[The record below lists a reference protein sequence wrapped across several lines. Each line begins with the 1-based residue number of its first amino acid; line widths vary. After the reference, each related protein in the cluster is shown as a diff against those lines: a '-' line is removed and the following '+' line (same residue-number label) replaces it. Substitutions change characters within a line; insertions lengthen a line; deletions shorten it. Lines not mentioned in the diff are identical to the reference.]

1 MFNVLDVQ
9 LQHICPFL
17 PNAKRG
23 HALHSA
29 YNEAHFSATL
39 LNLGVTLFIQVNTR
53 TKYAQLRSF
62 ANKRNL
68 YTHLPSDPKQLT
80 ASTSMCNQRLS
91 CHILNP
97 VTKMESL
104 FKATEANTLPKLLHN
119 LCPLYN
125 FARPLLLCL
134 ASPTQHPLCVAALLF
149 VWNWLS

>member
-17 PNAKRG
+17 PIARRG

-68 YTHLPSDPKQLT
+68 CRHLQQYCLPTPSSSQVQLQAVQSEVLWPDPQPSHKQDGELGQSQQSKHLVQVVAQPLPPVQLCKTFAPLFSFSSYT
-80 ASTSMCNQRLS
+80 TS
-91 CHILNP
+91 
-97 VTKMESL
+97 
-104 FKATEANTLPKLLHN
+104 
-119 LCPLYN
+119 PL
-125 FARPLLLCL
+125 R
-134 ASPTQHPLCVAALLF
+134 
-149 VWNWLS
+149 